1 MSTQN
6 VYDVGSNG
14 SVFASE
20 QSYTNLL
27 IIDAENLINRE
38 IKIDFEEID
47 NILKRYSMYN
57 NTIKYAIVKTD
68 INNKHSGLLKALAHF
83 NYSII
88 TTNNNTDVVI
98 TNVIFQHLAKY
109 KAKYLFIITRDADF
123 SYTINTIKQLYN
135 IKVILLTTIANK
147 FNHKLASQLI
157 SSVDHVIYIKNLM
170 LDLKQSEI
178 AKMHELQQL
187 AKRIKAMYNK
197 QQINMLISYLLS

>member
-1 MSTQN
+1 MVMRSIS
-6 VYDVGSNG
+6 DVGSNS
-14 SVFASE
+14 SVLASE
-20 QSYTNLL
+20 QSYNLL
-27 IIDAENLINRE
+27 IIDCENLVNRE

-47 NILKRYSMYN
+47 NILKRYNVYN

-68 INNKHSGLLKALAHF
+68 INNKHSGLIKALAHF
-83 NYSII
+83 NYTII

-98 TNVIFQHLAKY
+98 TNVIYQHLAKY

-147 FNHKLASQLI
+147 FNPKLASQLI
-157 SSVDHVIYIKNLM
+157 SSVDQVIYIKNLKIQ
-170 LDLKQSEI
+170 LNNSEI
-178 AKMHELQQL
+178 AKLHELQQL